1 MTDLVVRTD
10 RENLSATFNFS
21 PFVTDWETARRT
33 FVTCI
38 AEAFR
43 EPLNPRPED
52 FSTASPTEL
61 GEAWCKYRM
70 FGGSSTMVLR
80 AESIAITFSNIGRA
94 DYALIGEI
102 LRQAVETLLPKIGG
116 YDEHSYHVSTSQHAA
131 AVNGR
136 VDEYLAGHASAKI
149 KNKAKETEMEFHPCI
164 AFSLKT
170 SDGFRVLRRTI
181 EQSEVLEN
189 GLFIADHVFVRKPEL
204 TKFEGE
210 LQWMVRLSSTADRVA
225 ELKEQE
231 DDTDDATRA

>member
-1 MTDLVVRTD
+1 MTDLVVKTD
-10 RENLSATFNFS
+10 RENLSATFNLS
-21 PFVTDWETARRT
+21 PFVTDWEMARRT

-38 AEAFR
+38 ADAFR

-52 FSTASPTEL
+52 FSTSSPTEL
-61 GEAWCKYRM
+61 GDAWCKYRV
-70 FGGSSTMVLR
+70 FGGSSTIVLR
-80 AESIAITFSNIGRA
+80 AESIAITFSRIVRA

-149 KNKAKETEMEFHPCI
+149 RNAAQETEIEFHPCV

-170 SDGFRVLRRTI
+170 SDGIRELRRTI

-189 GLFIADHVFVRKPEL
+189 GLFIASHVYVRSPEL
-204 TKFEGE
+204 TEFGDE
-210 LQWMVRLSSTADRVA
+210 LQWMGRLSSMADRA
-225 ELKEQE
+225 AGLKEQE
-231 DDTDDATRA
+231 DDDDDAARG